1 MGFLT
6 PKASEDDDRL
16 PGSGLHLDAD
26 PRRCPTC
33 RLEVAPWQARC
44 TTCDEEPVP
53 ASQLPA
59 AEMELPPGL
68 ASLAALDEDE
78 DLDEHDGDGDGDGA
92 GEDPAGDTS

>member
-26 PRRCPTC
+26 PRRCPAC

-44 TTCDEEPVP
+44 ATCDEEPVP

-59 AEMELPPGL
+59 AEMDLPPGL
-68 ASLAALDEDE
+68 ASLAALDAD
-78 DLDEHDGDGDGDGA
+78 DADDRDD
-92 GEDPAGDTS
+92 EDPAGDTS